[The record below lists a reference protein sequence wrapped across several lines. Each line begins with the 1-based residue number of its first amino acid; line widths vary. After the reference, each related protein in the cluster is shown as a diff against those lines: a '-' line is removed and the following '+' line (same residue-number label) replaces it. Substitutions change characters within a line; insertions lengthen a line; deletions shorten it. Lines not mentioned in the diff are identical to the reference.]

1 MSDSQSAFQQ
11 AGDYMHM
18 NNTPLFT
25 SSVSDWSHV
34 EYATKHYELP
44 NMWKDVPSDI
54 GPLMAQLKTW
64 GTCPETI
71 AERIVSTNT
80 SVEDFEK
87 LVSWLIDNADH
98 GFTSY
103 WDKYGT
109 KRWRMTKKAFVYKTH
124 NWSAKG
130 LASNIQ
136 DNRFWVNKHMFG
148 GGTLTGDNTHVKAWK
163 ANVLGRLPKLRME
176 AMEKKDNQTIGNME
190 SEHKRLAKANKH
202 LDSFVLEVESK
213 IQKAISRVFDD
224 ALDTLK
230 APIDSHMIG
239 FAKADDHKDWM
250 NTNMLGNLED
260 IVFTENKQK
269 FSETAQV
276 LKQEAVKFLS
286 LYMQVETLKKQYT
299 QEEEE

>member
-18 NNTPLFT
+18 ENTTLFT
-25 SSVSDWSHV
+25 CNVSDWSHV

-64 GTCPETI
+64 
-71 AERIVSTNT
+71 STDPKTVAQRLVAHNM

-87 LVSWLIDNADH
+87 LVWWLIDHANH

-103 WDKYGT
+103 WDSYGT
-109 KRWRMTKKAFVYKTH
+109 QRWRMTKKAFVYKSH
-124 NWSAKG
+124 NWNAKG

-136 DNRFWVNKHMFG
+136 NNRFWVNEQMFRG
-148 GGTLTGDNTHVKAWK
+148 GILTNNNTHVKAWK
-163 ANVLGRLPKLRME
+163 ANVLGRLPELRME
-176 AMEKKDNQTIGNME
+176 AMMKKDNQTIGNME
-190 SEHKRLAKANKH
+190 SEHKSLAKANKH
-202 LDSFVLEVESK
+202 LDSFLLGVEARL
-213 IQKAISRVFDD
+213 QKAISKVFDD
-224 ALDTLK
+224 ALETWST
-230 APIDSHMIG
+230 PINSDMIE

-260 IVFTENKQK
+260 MVFTENKQK

-276 LKQEAVKFLS
+276 LKQEAVRFLS
-286 LYMQVETLKKQYT
+286 LYMQVETLKGQYT

>member
-1 MSDSQSAFQQ
+1 MSTNTSAGQHT
-11 AGDYMHM
+11 GDYMHM
-18 NNTPLFT
+18 DEVRLFT
-25 SSVSDWSHV
+25 GSASQWSHV

-54 GPLMAQLKTW
+54 GPLMGQLKTW
-64 GTCPETI
+64 NTCPETI
-71 AERIVSTNT
+71 AESIVATNT

-87 LVSWLIDNADH
+87 LICWLIGHSHH

-103 WDKYGT
+103 WDKYGG
-109 KRWRMTKKAFVYKTH
+109 KKWRMTKKPFVYKSH

-148 GGTLTGDNTHVKAWK
+148 GDTLSNDNTHVKAWK
-163 ANVLGRLPKLRME
+163 ANVLGRLPKLRMK
-176 AMEKKDNQTIGNME
+176 AMMKKDNQTIENME

-202 LDSFVLEVESK
+202 LDSFVLNIESR
-213 IQKAISRVFDD
+213 IQKAISKVFEE
-224 ALDTLK
+224 ALETWNS
-230 APIDSHMIG
+230 PIDSHMIE

-260 IVFTENKQK
+260 MVFTESKQK

-276 LKQEAVKFLS
+276 LKQEAVRFLS
-286 LYMQVETLKKQYT
+286 LYMQVETLKGQYT